1 MQNKDYHSL
10 FECLGVLLVPQTL
23 VTPFCKQFGNNFD
36 KLWRG
41 YKTFRPRL
49 TKYYRGCVPGI
60 PGGVDAYAR
69 AMWICLRHAEIICMR
84 FNTTTWTTCAYRAHL
99 DIWTVSPRIY
109 RKSEVR
115 RCIYCHFVSKCL
127 NYQMV
132 FQPAITLGLS
142 FYRFSSLLN
151 ISAKLR
157 LWHSVGSYVLFK
169 ISPLYE
175 NWQSCAVLNVSTLS
189 FSALGISHVLWL
201 SVTFYVLK
209 LEIKGLST
217 ALLMMFENLPEH
229 VLISSRPTGISWFW
243 IALYF
248 NVRIRLKYPC

>member
-1 MQNKDYHSL
+1 MKHVTDTHHALIPTCRHSL
-10 FECLGVLLVPQTL
+10 KVHSGWRHSSCKIRTITLSLNVWVSCLYHKRWLHRSASNLATILTNFGGDIRHFVLGWPNITGDASPASPAALTPMLVQCGFVYDMRRLFACGLILQRERPVHTERIWI
-23 VTPFCKQFGNNFD
+23 FG
-36 KLWRG
+36 R
-41 YKTFRPRL
+41 Y
-49 TKYYRGCVPGI
+49 
-60 PGGVDAYAR
+60 
-69 AMWICLRHAEIICMR
+69 
-84 FNTTTWTTCAYRAHL
+84 HL
-99 DIWTVSPRIY
+99 EFTVW
-109 RKSEVR
+109 KSEVR
-115 RCIYCHFVSKCL
+115 RCIYCHFVSKCM

-209 LEIKGLST
+209 LEIKWPVNS
-217 ALLMMFENLPEH
+217 
-229 VLISSRPTGISWFW
+229 VVSS
-243 IALYF
+243 
-248 NVRIRLKYPC
+248 